1 MKSQSTWSTS
11 VTCWLVF
18 WIKNFF
24 LVFFSNS
31 IIPLD
36 AVLSPTPTNPYLTP
50 LNMSVLS
57 NSISDAASNV
67 LAEARAL
74 DSIMRA
80 ALVPGQDANATMRS
94 LSKRLVSKI
103 QLWHLYL
110 RQNPLGTIIHGAA
123 RKKGAS

>member
-1 MKSQSTWSTS
+1 
-11 VTCWLVF
+11 
-18 WIKNFF
+18 
-24 LVFFSNS
+24 
-31 IIPLD
+31 
-36 AVLSPTPTNPYLTP
+36 
-50 LNMSVLS
+50 MSVLS
-57 NSISDAASNV
+57 TSISDAASNL

-74 DSIMRA
+74 DSMMRA

-103 QLWHLYL
+103 QLGHLSL